1 MKNKYSVHRQE
12 THYVTYDVYYDVEA
26 ETPAEAA
33 KIAEL
38 HWTTDS
44 STASYLSDYST
55 TADDICRFTYA
66 GGETLEVR
74 TNSQVW
80 DAIKLGLEGEAQQPA
95 PPIKSYVLILTVGG
109 QFFGIVN
116 TFSSREAAEANA
128 PILIANAKKQG
139 YTNQF
144 GDYYLDDEDYSYY
157 IREVDN
163 DAPIPPEEAD
173 DEESE
178 EEEL

>member
-1 MKNKYSVHRQE
+1 MKKKYSVHRQE
-12 THYVTYDVYYDVEA
+12 THYVTYDVFYDVEA

-33 KIAEL
+33 KIAER
-38 HWTTDS
+38 HWKPGN
-44 STASYLSDYST
+44 AIQSYCSDYST
-55 TADDICRFTYA
+55 TADDICNSTFVE
-66 GGETLEVR
+66 GETLAVS
-74 TNSQVW
+74 TNDETW
-80 DAIKLGLEGEAQQPA
+80 DASELGLEGEEQQPA

-109 QFFGIVN
+109 QFFGIVH
-116 TFSSREAAEANA
+116 TFSSREIAEANA

-163 DAPIPPEEAD
+163 DAPVLPEEAD
-173 DEESE
+173 DDESE